1 MRPPSALHLGRLLHE
16 LKQISLTKPFVPS
29 APLPHPPTL
38 TFTQASALA
47 LCCRHSGHI
56 PCIPVKCGYTLFA
69 LHSVADVPSELE
81 SLMLLRSYNPKP
93 RGCFH
98 VAFAP
103 LFPPSLS
110 LTHPAVCFAPFIFCL
125 IVQPFICWW
134 CTETCCRRVEVLL
147 LCLS

>member
-93 RGCFH
+93 QRMFSCR
-98 VAFAP
+98 
-103 LFPPSLS
+103 LFPSLPSLALS
-110 LTHPAVCFAPFIFCL
+110 HTPSRVFCPL
-125 IVQPFICWW
+125 HFLFDCSAFHLLVA
-134 CTETCCRRVEVLL
+134 CRNLL
-147 LCLS
+147 QAC